1 MSEQERF
8 ELGIEQIEKKVD
20 EALKEKG
27 DADQQQSRLYEALAA
42 ISGDE
47 KLASLL
53 QRKLSD
59 AESRLDEVHEQIERY
74 RDAVRKISNEML
86 EVHDKNLHSRE
97 VLEQLEVVGADVS
110 DGYEVLH
117 RRQLL
122 FNKCREQLRELSEK
136 LEMENPLPGMILS
149 VSFDRKNE
157 NVRKGEVE
165 LAKEELLEYMR
176 DHNYSPQDWDTFI
189 QDVKCRMLVRKIDR
203 NYKLPPMRME
213 EARKQLDAY
222 MTQHDYD
229 ESDYDKYSRD
239 PEWRYLMH
247 AAAPFAKLSPRKE
260 ADNIGKWAD
269 APVDETISEAVK
281 AMNRNYHLGAEWKS
295 NCQRCVPAFEMR
307 LRGYD
312 VTAAPRRDLIDHLA
326 YHPED
331 AWENPVVQFCGA
343 YDNRDY
349 ISQALQNWGDGARV
363 QIVVVDKYDPHR
375 AHTFMALRNNGKT
388 MFLDPQTGDEH
399 AEDCFD
405 WAELSLTRF
414 WRIDNL
420 QPSAMVM
427 DCCLRE
433 TGEGD
438 SYDRV

>member
-27 DADQQQSRLYEALAA
+27 DADQQQSRLYEALVA

-165 LAKEELLEYMR
+165 LAKEELLAYMR

-189 QDVKCRMLVRKIDR
+189 QDAKCRMLVRKIDR
-203 NYKLPPMRME
+203 NYKLPPM
-213 EARKQLDAY
+213 
-222 MTQHDYD
+222 
-229 ESDYDKYSRD
+229 
-239 PEWRYLMH
+239 
-247 AAAPFAKLSPRKE
+247 
-260 ADNIGKWAD
+260 
-269 APVDETISEAVK
+269 
-281 AMNRNYHLGAEWKS
+281 AM
-295 NCQRCVPAFEMR
+295 
-307 LRGYD
+307 
-312 VTAAPRRDLIDHLA
+312 I
-326 YHPED
+326 
-331 AWENPVVQFCGA
+331 
-343 YDNRDY
+343 
-349 ISQALQNWGDGARV
+349 
-363 QIVVVDKYDPHR
+363 
-375 AHTFMALRNNGKT
+375 
-388 MFLDPQTGDEH
+388 
-399 AEDCFD
+399 
-405 WAELSLTRF
+405 
-414 WRIDNL
+414 
-420 QPSAMVM
+420 
-427 DCCLRE
+427 
-433 TGEGD
+433 
-438 SYDRV
+438 